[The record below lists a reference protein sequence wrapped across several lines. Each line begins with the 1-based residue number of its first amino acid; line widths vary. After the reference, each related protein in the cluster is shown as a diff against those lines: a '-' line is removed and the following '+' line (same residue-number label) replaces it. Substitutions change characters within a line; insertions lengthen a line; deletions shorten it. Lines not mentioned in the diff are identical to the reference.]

1 MSHQQKTPKDT
12 LLVKLLTPGPL
23 YELWLKPLKE
33 QMTIL
38 LDFFVLVFLAG
49 LFTLLFIK
57 SLYGII
63 ALFVAVFLIF
73 LYIRSF
79 LKLSVNNFLSEV
91 EETAFLSVK
100 KAVNSE
106 TLEETSQELN
116 RVLTELREAFTQ
128 TVATIEQLK
137 KADQEQADS
146 TDSINGVISQI
157 SKVFLNFQQWS
168 GKIADYARKVTEVA
182 NCTSN
187 ELRAGFEEV
196 SSTLS
201 VVIENVRRFSGMTDR
216 FFRLEEEINKIDSV
230 LETILRINEQTNLLS
245 LNAAIEA
252 ARAGDSG
259 RSFAIVADQIGK
271 LAEETKEA
279 AEEIKNITDAIRQA
293 TSGLNGVFT
302 SVEAEVSLL
311 PGRTQDFHT
320 LCGRVEELCQEIIK
334 VSTDMEKTI
343 GQQEHNSDQVKQELL
358 QIKSI
363 SGRIK
368 EDFDRNKLALHSL
381 YAQLDQVVKVNDHLL
396 LNIKKFTDQLSTQMQ
411 ELNEVSRKVLNI
423 V

>member
-1 MSHQQKTPKDT
+1 MSHQQKVPKDT
-12 LLVKLLTPGPL
+12 LLMKLLTPGLL
-23 YELWLKPLKE
+23 YDLWLKPLKE

-38 LDFFVLVFLAG
+38 FDFFVVVFIAG
-49 LFTLLFIK
+49 LFTLLFIR
-57 SLYGII
+57 SIYGII
-63 ALFVAVFLIF
+63 ALFGVVFLIF

-79 LKLSVNNFLSEV
+79 LKLSVKNFLSEV

-100 KAVNSE
+100 KVINSE
-106 TLEETSQELN
+106 VLEETSQELN
-116 RVLTELREAFTQ
+116 RVLTELREAFAE
-128 TVATIEQLK
+128 TVTTLEQLK
-137 KADQEQADS
+137 KVDQEQAGP
-146 TDSINGVISQI
+146 TDSINDVISQI
-157 SKVFLNFQQWS
+157 SKVFLDFRQWS
-168 GKIADYARKVTEVA
+168 GRIANYASKLTEMA
-182 NCTSN
+182 NRTSN
-187 ELRAGFEEV
+187 ELRIGIEEV
-196 SSTLS
+196 SSILS
-201 VVIENVRRFSGMTDR
+201 VVIDNVRRFSGMTNR

-279 AEEIKNITDAIRQA
+279 AEEIKDTTDAIREA

-302 SVEAEVSLL
+302 SMQAEVSLL
-311 PGRTQDFHT
+311 PGGTQNFHT
-320 LCGRVEELCQEIIK
+320 LCERVEDLCQEIIR
-334 VSTDMEKTI
+334 VSTDMEKTV
-343 GQQEHNSDQVKQELL
+343 GEQENNSDQVKQELL
-358 QIKSI
+358 QITSI

-381 YAQLDQVVKVNDHLL
+381 YSQLDRVVKVNDHLL
-396 LNIKKFTDQLSTQMQ
+396 VNIKKFTDQLSTQMQ
-411 ELNEVSRKVLNI
+411 ELNEVSQKVLNI